1 MKREKD
7 SVRLKEGQ
15 AGGGGRI
22 ALITSARAQRHWTN
36 YSPHLSFHARSAF
49 PISLPSSAGSK
60 VSLEPTTLELVPG
73 ISSLQGTGEASGY
86 GTTVASADSR
96 GNASL
101 MDRHPLM
108 GSYYSELCRRPGLWS
123 TQELVENIS
132 KAPLGPS
139 LGQELEES
147 DFCYDLLSHGGSAR
161 PLFCMPIK

>member
-15 AGGGGRI
+15 AGGGGQI

-36 YSPHLSFHARSAF
+36 YGPHLSFHARSAF
-49 PISLPSSAGSK
+49 PIGLPSSAGSK

-73 ISSLQGTGEASGY
+73 MSSLQGTGEASRY
-86 GTTVASADSR
+86 GTLVTFAESFFDGQTSV
-96 GNASL
+96 L
-101 MDRHPLM
+101 MD
-108 GSYYSELCRRPGLWS
+108 SYYSELCRRPGLWS

-161 PLFCMPIK
+161 PLFYMPIK